1 MEQTFQAVNQ
11 TIGRVIR
18 SKKDYGV
25 ILLLDQRYTK
35 KENYEILSEWFKKCS
50 RKPQVENLYSEIKD
64 FFAG

>member
-25 ILLLDQRYTK
+25 MLLMDQRYSK
-35 KENYEILSEWFKKCS
+35 KDNF
-50 RKPQVENLYSEIKD
+50 
-64 FFAG
+64 